1 MQHWFE
7 SKQLLSLVLLKCFV
21 LEHSVFKKKSIYKAL
36 NTNHKQA
43 IKESVTNISKKIS
56 FLRLIFMNLF
66 SFSFQSSR
74 LSSLS
79 IWSRHKLEVGKETWD
94 RELLEAQS

>member
-1 MQHWFE
+1 MFCSRTQCL
-7 SKQLLSLVLLKCFV
+7 Q
-21 LEHSVFKKKSIYKAL
+21 KKSIYKAL

-43 IKESVTNISKKIS
+43 IKEIVTNISKKIS
-56 FLRLIFMNLF
+56 FLRLIFMNVF

>member
-1 MQHWFE
+1 MF
-7 SKQLLSLVLLKCFV
+7 CFRTQC
-21 LEHSVFKKKSIYKAL
+21 LQKNIYGAL

-43 IKESVTNISKKIS
+43 IKEIVTNSSKKIS
-56 FLRLIFMNLF
+56 FLRLIFMNFF

>member
-21 LEHSVFKKKSIYKAL
+21 SELSVFKKNIYGAL
-36 NTNHKQA
+36 KTNYKKA
-43 IKESVTNISKKIS
+43 IKKIVTNSSKKIS
-56 FLRLIFMNLF
+56 FLRLIFMNFF

>member
-1 MQHWFE
+1 
-7 SKQLLSLVLLKCFV
+7 
-21 LEHSVFKKKSIYKAL
+21 
-36 NTNHKQA
+36 
-43 IKESVTNISKKIS
+43 
-56 FLRLIFMNLF
+56 MNFF

>member
-1 MQHWFE
+1 MS
-7 SKQLLSLVLLKCFV
+7 SKKN
-21 LEHSVFKKKSIYKAL
+21 IYGAL

-43 IKESVTNISKKIS
+43 IKEIVTNSSKKIS
-56 FLRLIFMNLF
+56 FLRLIFMNFF

>member
-1 MQHWFE
+1 MFCSRTQCL
-7 SKQLLSLVLLKCFV
+7 Q
-21 LEHSVFKKKSIYKAL
+21 KKSIYKAL

-43 IKESVTNISKKIS
+43 IKEIVANSDKKIS
-56 FLRLIFMNLF
+56 FRLIFMNFF
-66 SFSFQSSR
+66 SFSFQSYR

>member
-1 MQHWFE
+1 MPIQSYTNAALIWI
-7 SKQLLSLVLLKCFV
+7 KTTLKPSSSQMFCFRT
-21 LEHSVFKKKSIYKAL
+21 LCLQKK
-36 NTNHKQA
+36 HKQA
-43 IKESVTNISKKIS
+43 IKEIVTNSSKKIS
-56 FLRLIFMNLF
+56 FLRLIFMNFF